1 LIKSYKDLRAYQLSY
16 RLAMEVFAVSKSFP
30 KDEIYSLTNQIRRS
44 SRSVPANIVE
54 GWAKRDFENIFKR
67 HLLDAFGSSAETKL
81 WLDFA
86 KDCDYLAMEGHR
98 SLYERYEQ
106 LSKMIHR
113 LLINWKTYND
123 K

>member
-1 LIKSYKDLRAYQLSY
+1 
-16 RLAMEVFAVSKSFP
+16 MEVFAVSKSFP

-86 KDCDYLAMEGHR
+86 RDCDYLAMEGHR